1 MDQAHA
7 PRRLAAQGRKTDI
20 PLSVL
25 GLAAAYA
32 TGFSSQCAALA
43 LNLAG
48 VLYALLCYP
57 RYFEDGCLAG
67 KDPRIVSF
75 SNTLLGGFFGLLWN
89 RSLTRGQR
97 GMSHVAYA
105 ILPIASYALAVATG
119 AISLAP

>member
-7 PRRLAAQGRKTDI
+7 PYRLAAQGWRTNI

-25 GLAAAYA
+25 GLVAAYA
-32 TGFSSQCAALA
+32 IGFSSQCVALA

-57 RYFEDGCLAG
+57 KYFEDGCFAG

-89 RSLTRGQR
+89 RNLTRGQR
-97 GMSHVAYA
+97 GISHVVYA
-105 ILPIASYALAVATG
+105 ILLIVFYALAVATG
-119 AISLAP
+119 AIALAL